1 MFTRE
6 ALGAIEELTETAW
19 RAPYSNRVDS
29 LSNYSH
35 SEASGDDLIVEPLV
49 DNAQSLSDADVARIE
64 TIALNAIEIAG
75 RLVSHDGRV
84 GGLVINFVLPE
95 NPDAAVVEITDY
107 LDAQLEKARAR
118 HPDVAFYLTGDV
130 IMNRAFADA
139 TQDDLKTLVPGRVCD
154 HHSRCSLSAA
164 FGMGHSGHRC
174 RAGVRGQHHYG
185 VCRLARHGVQPR
197 QFWRTAHRH
206 GSRRRAFG
214 AYRLN
219 HFTAHEPWSGQECG
233 DCAIVSQQ
241 CLSGVSYHPHDG
253 DRVSQPECIGFATF
267 SRLGQLRGLWRVM
280 CLRLLHDSPASDAFA
295 PAIACASCPP

>member
-1 MFTRE
+1 MP
-6 ALGAIEELTETAW
+6 LIPIG
-19 RAPYSNRVDS
+19 VDS

-95 NPDAAVVEITDY
+95 NPDTAVVEITDY

-139 TQDDLKTLVPGRVCD
+139 TQDDLKTLVPVVFVIITAA
-154 HHSRCSLSAA
+154 AA
-164 FGMGHSGHRC
+164 FLLRSVWGTLAIVVVLVFVVNTTMGFAGWLGTVFNPANSGVPLIVMAVAVAHS
-174 RAGVRGQHHYG
+174 
-185 VCRLARHGVQPR
+185 
-197 QFWRTAHRH
+197 
-206 GSRRRAFG
+206 G

-233 DCAIVSQQ
+233 DCAI
-241 CLSGVSYHPHDG
+241 
-253 DRVSQPECIGFATF
+253 
-267 SRLGQLRGLWRVM
+267 
-280 CLRLLHDSPASDAFA
+280 AS
-295 PAIACASCPP
+295 